1 MSSTAPRHTALDA
14 LHRSLGATMTDFAG
28 WDMPLRY
35 GSERD
40 EHTAVR
46 TRAGLFDLSHMGEI
60 TVTGPQAAS
69 FLNHALVGNIASVG
83 TGRARYT
90 MICRS
95 DGGILD
101 DLIVYRLAETEAG
114 SAHYMV
120 VANASNAQV
129 VLDAL
134 TERAAGFDVEV
145 RDDRDAYA
153 LIAVQGPQ
161 SAGVLTSLTD
171 ADLDGLKY
179 YAGLP
184 GTVAGVPALIAR
196 TGYTGEDGFELFVK
210 PEHAVELWQA
220 LTKAGEGVGLVPCG
234 LSCRDTLRLEAGMP
248 LYGHELSTSLTPFD
262 AGLGRVV
269 KFEKEGDFVGREAL
283 QEAATRSEQNPRGSS
298 SAWSPRAAGSRAPD
312 TPSSRTAGSSARSPP
327 APPPP
332 RWASRSRWRTS
343 TRRTRHRARPVSEWT
358 SGAVTSRTRSW
369 RCRSTSVRSSGRKQS
384 ACVTLRTFRC
394 SRTFPAVPLHQH
406 SPAYRRI
413 QAMSNPQQLR
423 YSKEHE
429 WLSGAENGVSTVG
442 ITEHAANA
450 LGDVVF
456 VQLPEVGAGVTA
468 GETCGELESTK
479 SVSDLYS
486 PVNGEVTEVNED
498 VVNDPSLV
506 NSAPFEGGW
515 LFKVRVAEEPADLL
529 SADEYTAFS
538 AG

>member
-40 EHTAVR
+40 EHHAVR

-83 TGRARYT
+83 VGRARYT
-90 MICRS
+90 MVCRA

-153 LIAVQGPQ
+153 LIAVQGPE
-161 SAGVLTSLTD
+161 SPGVLKSLTD

-196 TGYTGEDGFELFVK
+196 TGYTGEDGFELFVR

-283 QEAATRSEQNPRGSS
+283 QEAATRSEQNPPRVLVGLV
-298 SAWSPRAAGSRAPD
+298 AEGRRVPRAGY
-312 TPSSRTAGSSARSPP
+312 
-327 APPPP
+327 
-332 RWASRSRWRTS
+332 
-343 TRRTRHRARPVSEWT
+343 PVVADGRVIGEIT
-358 SGAVTSRTRSW
+358 SGAPSPTLGRPIAMAYVDKAHATPGTSGVGVDIRGS
-369 RCRSTSVRSSGRKQS
+369 
-384 ACVTLRTFRC
+384 
-394 SRTFPAVPLHQH
+394 
-406 SPAYRRI
+406 
-413 QAMSNPQQLR
+413 
-423 YSKEHE
+423 HE
-429 WLSGAENGVSTVG
+429 PYEVV
-442 ITEHAANA
+442 A
-450 LGDVVF
+450 L
-456 VQLPEVGAGVTA
+456 
-468 GETCGELESTK
+468 
-479 SVSDLYS
+479 
-486 PVNGEVTEVNED
+486 
-498 VVNDPSLV
+498 
-506 NSAPFEGGW
+506 PFY
-515 LFKVRVAEEPADLL
+515 KRQK
-529 SADEYTAFS
+529 
-538 AG
+538 